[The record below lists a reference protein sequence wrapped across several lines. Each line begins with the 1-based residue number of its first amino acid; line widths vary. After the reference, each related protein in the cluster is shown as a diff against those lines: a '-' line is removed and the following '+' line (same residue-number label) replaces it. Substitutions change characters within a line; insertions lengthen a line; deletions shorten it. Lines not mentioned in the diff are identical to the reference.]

1 MYITET
7 YILYYDDNYVIW
19 VWIVLF
25 GTRFLQSFKIIGGGG
40 GGGLGPPSTT
50 PLVSATD

>member
-19 VWIVLF
+19 VWIVLW
-25 GTRFLQSFKIIGGGG
+25 GSIA
-40 GGGLGPPSTT
+40 PPAP
-50 PLVSATD
+50 PLAHNTLRPY